1 VDGALVCDK
10 PAGMTSH
17 DVVARVRRLARQRR
31 VGHGGTLDPPATGV
45 LVLALG
51 RATRLLPFL
60 PMEPKRYLATIAFG
74 AETDTLD
81 ASGTV
86 TATADAAGLDEAAV
100 RGALAGFLGPQ
111 QQVPPMVSAVKLGG
125 ERLYAKARRGE
136 SVERAARPIVIH
148 ALELVDFTAGGQ
160 PQATVAVTCSG
171 GTYVRVLAADLGRA
185 LATLAHLAA
194 LRRTAAGRFD
204 ERDAHTLA
212 ELEALADGRPAEREA
227 EPPDGPGGLARAL
240 LGPAA
245 ALASSPVRP
254 LSAAEASALA
264 NGATLPPTGRAGP
277 VAAVAPDG
285 RLVAVIQDDAGRA
298 RPKVVLG

>member
-1 VDGALVCDK
+1 VDGVLVCDK

-17 DVVARVRRLARQRR
+17 DVVARVRRLAGQRR

-60 PMEPKRYLATIAFG
+60 PMEPKRYLARIAFG
-74 AETDTLD
+74 SETDTLD

-100 RGALAGFLGPQ
+100 RDALAGFLGPQ
-111 QQVPPMVSAVKLGG
+111 EQVPPMVSAVKVGG

-136 SVERAARPIVIH
+136 SVERAARPIVVH
-148 ALELVDFTAGGQ
+148 ALELAAFEDGER

-171 GTYVRVLAADLGRA
+171 GTYVRVLAADLGHA
-185 LATLAHLAA
+185 LGTLAHLAA
-194 LRRTAAGRFD
+194 LRRTAAGRF
-204 ERDAHTLA
+204 EEGQAHTLE
-212 ELEALADGRPAEREA
+212 ELEALTGS
-227 EPPDGPGGLARAL
+227 GGLARAVI
-240 LGPAA
+240 GPVA
-245 ALASSPVRP
+245 ALADSPVRP
-254 LSAAEASALA
+254 LSAAEAAALA
-264 NGATLPPTGRAGP
+264 NGATLPPTGRAEP

>member
-1 VDGALVCDK
+1 VDGVLVCDK

-17 DVVARVRRLARQRR
+17 DVVARVRRLAGQRR

-60 PMEPKRYLATIAFG
+60 PMEPKRYLARIAFG

-81 ASGTV
+81 ASGAV
-86 TATADAAGLDEAAV
+86 TATAEAAGIDEAAV
-100 RGALAGFLGPQ
+100 RGALRGFLGPQ
-111 QQVPPMVSAVKLGG
+111 QQLPPMVSAVKVGG

-136 SVERAARPIVIH
+136 SVERATRPIVVH
-148 ALELVDFTAGGQ
+148 ALELVDFADGER
-160 PQATVAVTCSG
+160 PEATVDVSCSG
-171 GTYVRVLAADLGRA
+171 GTYVRSLAADLGRR
-185 LATLAHLAA
+185 LGTLAHLAG
-194 LRRTAAGRFD
+194 LRRTAAGQFT

-212 ELEALADGRPAEREA
+212 ALEALAGTHPAEHDA
-227 EPPDGPGGLARAL
+227 GSHGGLARVVLAPAQAL
-240 LGPAA
+240 GSIA
-245 ALASSPVRP
+245 VRP
-254 LSAAEASALA
+254 LSDAEAVALA
-264 NGATLPPTGRAGP
+264 TGATLPPSGRAEP

-298 RPKVVLG
+298 RSRVVLG